1 MMGGNIKVKSELGK
15 GSEITIGLR
24 FKTTSATKNRGVIQ
38 ELNGFRALVADD
50 NMDSCV
56 SVEKMLRTIGL
67 RPEWTTSGKEAVFRA
82 KYATEQ
88 NDPFHVYIIDWLM
101 PDMNGIETVRRIRK
115 VIEPGTPII
124 ILTAYDW
131 ADIEDEARQAGVTAF
146 VSKPLFMSE
155 LRDALTHKVVSG
167 RQSLLP
173 KHGDYT
179 GKKVLLVE
187 DNELNREIATAILEE
202 AGLKVDAV
210 EDGTDAV
217 ARMNEAAEDEYDL
230 ILMDI
235 QMPKMDGYAATR
247 EIRTLSSSKKANIP
261 IVAMTANA
269 FEEDRQKAFK
279 AGMNAHIA
287 KPIDVNI
294 LMGTLDKVFKQNS

>member
-115 VIEPGTPII
+115 VIEPSTPII

-167 RQSLLP
+167 RQPLLP

-217 ARMNEAAEDEYDL
+217 AKMNEAAEDEYDL

-235 QMPKMDGYAATR
+235 QMPKMDGYTATR
-247 EIRTLSSSKKANIP
+247 EIRTLSSNKKANIP

-287 KPIDVNI
+287 KPIDIKTI
-294 LMGTLDKVFKQNS
+294 LAVFDLVFGTS